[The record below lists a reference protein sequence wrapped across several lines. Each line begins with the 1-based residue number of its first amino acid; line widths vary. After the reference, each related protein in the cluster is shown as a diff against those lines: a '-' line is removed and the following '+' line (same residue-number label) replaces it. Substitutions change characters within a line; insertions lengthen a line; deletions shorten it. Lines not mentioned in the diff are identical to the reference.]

1 MSAGFRILEI
11 QLDDDGNYRQVCS
24 VFSIFFCAKKSS
36 FLAQKMSSFFSAAED
51 LVLFLQHL

>member
-1 MSAGFRILEI
+1 MSSGFRILEI
-11 QLDDDGNYRQVCS
+11 QLDDDGNYKQVCS
-24 VFSIFFCAKKSS
+24 VFPIFFCAKNLL